1 MLLLELSSLLSLP
14 PPLCQIPPGNCR
26 NNFRPPPK
34 VESRVVRIELR
45 NPPPPVNFQEWDGM
59 IRLLF
64 NRKNKTLRSVLLT
77 KPTIKMLN
85 ENMKTQRALNNN
97 NNNMAD
103 DEEEKTSAQIIEEVV
118 NLEQWKGKRA
128 SKLDLDD
135 FLALLAEFNKRGVH
149 FA

>member
-1 MLLLELSSLLSLP
+1 M
-14 PPLCQIPPGNCR
+14 Q
-26 NNFRPPPK
+26 
-34 VESRVVRIELR
+34 
-45 NPPPPVNFQEWDGM
+45 

-77 KPTIKMLN
+77 KPTIKMLD
-85 ENMKTQRALNNN
+85 ENMRTQRALNNSSN
-97 NNNMAD
+97 NNNNSMPTD
-103 DEEEKTSAQIIEEVV
+103 NDEEVKTSEQIIEEVV
-118 NLEQWKGKRA
+118 AMEQWKNKRA

>member
-1 MLLLELSSLLSLP
+1 MSCKTAHRAVATCASLLKTFVL
-14 PPLCQIPPGNCR
+14 LRLEIY
-26 NNFRPPPK
+26 
-34 VESRVVRIELR
+34 ELIF
-45 NPPPPVNFQEWDGM
+45 NLTNTSYAINLSK

-77 KPTIKMLN
+77 KPTIKMLDTN
-85 ENMKTQRALNNN
+85 RRTQKSLNNN
-97 NNNMAD
+97 NTGEDAMDEED
-103 DEEEKTSAQIIEEVV
+103 DEKGAEQIIEEVV
-118 NLEQWKGKRA
+118 EMERWKGKRA

>member
-1 MLLLELSSLLSLP
+1 M
-14 PPLCQIPPGNCR
+14 QHTI
-26 NNFRPPPK
+26 
-34 VESRVVRIELR
+34 
-45 NPPPPVNFQEWDGM
+45 Q

-77 KPTIKMLN
+77 KPTIKMLD
-85 ENMKTQRALNNN
+85 ENMRSQRALNNSN
-97 NNNMAD
+97 NNSSMST
-103 DEEEKTSAQIIEEVV
+103 DEEEVKTSEEIIEEVV
-118 NLEQWKGKRA
+118 PMEQWKNKRA

>member
-1 MLLLELSSLLSLP
+1 M
-14 PPLCQIPPGNCR
+14 QHTI
-26 NNFRPPPK
+26 
-34 VESRVVRIELR
+34 
-45 NPPPPVNFQEWDGM
+45 Q

-77 KPTIKMLN
+77 KPTIKMLD
-85 ENMKTQRALNNN
+85 ENMRTQRALNNSN
-97 NNNMAD
+97 NNNTMSTDA
-103 DEEEKTSAQIIEEVV
+103 EEVKTSEQIIEEVV
-118 NLEQWKGKRA
+118 AMEQWKNKRA

>member
-1 MLLLELSSLLSLP
+1 M
-14 PPLCQIPPGNCR
+14 QHTI
-26 NNFRPPPK
+26 
-34 VESRVVRIELR
+34 
-45 NPPPPVNFQEWDGM
+45 Q

-77 KPTIKMLN
+77 KPTIKMLD
-85 ENMKTQRALNNN
+85 ENMRTQRARNNTIN
-97 NNNMAD
+97 NSSMST
-103 DEEEKTSAQIIEEVV
+103 DEEEVKTSEQIIEEVV
-118 NLEQWKGKRA
+118 AMEQWKNKRA